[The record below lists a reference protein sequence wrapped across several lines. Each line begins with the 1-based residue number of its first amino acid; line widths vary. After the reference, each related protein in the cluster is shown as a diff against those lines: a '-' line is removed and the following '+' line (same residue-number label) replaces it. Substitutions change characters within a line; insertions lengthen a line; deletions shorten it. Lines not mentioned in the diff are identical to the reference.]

1 MRVNFRR
8 LRFAL
13 DVFFGNSSIENEGRY
28 IYKEIHMKQETVNRL
43 CSNPLTS
50 GSCGRE
56 TGWTDRTDVNKELSG
71 RRQSLHFD
79 LVRTLLRVLPLVL
92 LMGIFSFSL
101 RAEAAESR
109 TVSTEDGEWIW
120 EYWYPQG
127 EETDGDIYSFG
138 RCRNAA
144 SGEYLSGGWHIV
156 DGCWYY
162 FTDNGYAKDQYHGG
176 YALGEFYNGGG
187 TYASGTSPRRYN
199 WHQDVIGWWYGK
211 SGGNYLKNCRVW
223 IDGKL
228 YLDFLIKDSASVTD
242 LRLSPEGQSEKS
254 NSDGFYRAA
263 SSASGIMIS
272 QPLFDKEVLSYFVS
286 NNGKDI
292 YRIRYWLSEM
302 EYSYEKASFSDADKV
317 FTVDK
322 YLRIGSNVYQ
332 CTTGRSTKIRNI
344 QKSSEFEKTT
354 LYDKDGGIIA
364 LGEPYLIKVP
374 DVKDRNDLLDSVE
387 ENNKKKKPA
396 PKPLFP
402 PTFPKYRWKEISEL
416 ELYNPST
423 WNKRNLDI
431 HK

>member
-1 MRVNFRR
+1 MNFSRFLFCFAFFSVLSFCSKLFAQIASSGEGLVSVRSESSELPQVSPRVLSESVPFLLQGIWQGSDR
-8 LRFAL
+8 LVMFSNENEFAL
-13 DVFFGNSSIENEGRY
+13 VLRVFYQWYNDRAAEPASFSEIKSRDRNNTTISPSEDIQIAYITIVENPSKTAGVY
-28 IYKEIHMKQETVNRL
+28 
-43 CSNPLTS
+43 
-50 GSCGRE
+50 
-56 TGWTDRTDVNKELSG
+56 ELSVKYP
-71 RRQSLHFD
+71 HEK
-79 LVRTLLRVLPLVL
+79 TPVLIPVC
-92 LMGIFSFSL
+92 I
-101 RAEAAESR
+101 
-109 TVSTEDGEWIW
+109 
-120 EYWYPQG
+120 
-127 EETDGDIYSFG
+127 
-138 RCRNAA
+138 
-144 SGEYLSGGWHIV
+144 
-156 DGCWYY
+156 
-162 FTDNGYAKDQYHGG
+162 
-176 YALGEFYNGGG
+176 
-187 TYASGTSPRRYN
+187 
-199 WHQDVIGWWYGK
+199 
-211 SGGNYLKNCRVW
+211 

-242 LRLSPEGQSEKS
+242 LRLSPEEQSEKS

-292 YRIRYWLSEM
+292 YHIRYWLSEM

-344 QKSSEFEKTT
+344 QKSSEFEKTP

-374 DVKDRNDLLDSVE
+374 DVKDRKDLLDSVE